1 MDTTPDILVVEDD
14 PTIGS
19 LLREIFTMAGGA
31 VRLAPTADQASVQLR
46 AARPTLIT
54 LDLNL
59 PGTSGGELLARMR
72 VRPETR
78 SIPVIVITSQLPV
91 QRDVAAMA
99 EAVVAKPFDL
109 CELIDTVNRVVPGSV
124 SLAA

>member
-1 MDTTPDILVVEDD
+1 MTSIADILVVEDD
-14 PTIGS
+14 PCIGN
-19 LLREIFTMAGGA
+19 LLRDIFTLAGGA
-31 VRLAPTADQASVQLR
+31 VRLAPTADQASAQLQ
-46 AARPTLIT
+46 AARPALIT

-59 PGTSGGELLARMR
+59 PGMRGDELLAQVR

-78 SIPVIVITSQLPV
+78 DIPVILITSQLPV
-91 QRDVAAMA
+91 QREVVSMA

-109 CELIDTVNRVVPGSV
+109 EELLDTVNRVAPGAV